1 MESISIFENL
11 KRIIRLYSTPKFL
24 YLNKFIK
31 THPQGGKIK
40 VLDIGC
46 GNRSPS
52 LTVSLFPKIEYY
64 GLDKE
69 DYNLTVEDLNIL
81 ENRYF
86 KIDLEDLSDLDHC
99 LRDNYFD
106 FVIMN
111 HVIEHTKNGLEILK
125 TIAKKIKIGG
135 VYT

>member
-1 MESISIFENL
+1 MESISIFGTF
-11 KRIIRLYSTPKFL
+11 KRKIRLYSTPKFL
-24 YLNKFIK
+24 YLDKFIR
-31 THPQGGKIK
+31 TYPQGDKIK

-69 DYNLTVEDLNIL
+69 DYNLTTIL
-81 ENRYF
+81 GNRYF
-86 KIDLEDLSDLDHC
+86 KIDLEDIPNLDHY
-99 LRDNYFD
+99 LTDNYFD

-111 HVIEHTKNGLEILK
+111 HVIEHTKNGIEILK
-125 TIAKKIKIGG
+125 IIAKKIKIEG